1 MTREYLQDLIA
12 ECLEEVSQ
20 EGSFEGLIRAT
31 VEERE
36 KKNKLQE
43 TILRSVNLISTLSSS
58 ESLVR
63 VPVRVLGRRVDLR
76 TKFSNTFEFDTW
88 ICYEVK
94 EIEQQHS
101 TVTK

>member
-1 MTREYLQDLIA
+1 MNGVIFQRVLTSVVNSVVFQRIFTSVVNSVVFQRIFTSTVLLIVLFFREYLQDLVG

-43 TILRSVNLISTLSSS
+43 TILRWVNWSVI
-58 ESLVR
+58 
-63 VPVRVLGRRVDLR
+63 G
-76 TKFSNTFEFDTW
+76 
-88 ICYEVK
+88 Y
-94 EIEQQHS
+94 
-101 TVTK
+101 

>member
-1 MTREYLQDLIA
+1 MLFKVLFFREYLQVLLIVLFFREYLQDLVG

-43 TILRSVNLISTLSSS
+43 TILRWVNWLVIGYKLVVNWFFNWLLI
-58 ESLVR
+58 
-63 VPVRVLGRRVDLR
+63 D
-76 TKFSNTFEFDTW
+76 F
-88 ICYEVK
+88 
-94 EIEQQHS
+94 
-101 TVTK
+101 